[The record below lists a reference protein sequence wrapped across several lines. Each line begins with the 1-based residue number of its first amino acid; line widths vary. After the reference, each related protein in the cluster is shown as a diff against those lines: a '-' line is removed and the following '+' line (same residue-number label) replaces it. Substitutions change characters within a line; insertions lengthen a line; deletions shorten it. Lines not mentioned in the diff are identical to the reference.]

1 MKTILSVLIILLTAT
16 NVFAAGGSS
25 TSYAFNGNGLPE
37 YPNEGYIFASAYISG
52 ATSTEFQEAV
62 AATYTTSGNTV
73 NYTFTSSLSARTGGD
88 SPPGANPA
96 TASGETKRDNTMICS
111 VLSRHHINPSAQS
124 SCVHK
129 YSTTTTSYYGKAH
142 CYVTGFLGVSWASST
157 SYLSILV
164 TTNPTYQIS
173 GTVGCVN
180 STTLKLQTGEVV
192 AVNMSS
198 TAYKFENLLG
208 GVDYQLVFSDGS
220 TYNFSSSTDV
230 VYDYDG
236 CRYTRIYLKDNCG
249 NMMQNTSCD
258 IYTSYGGA
266 PATYT
271 FIGSYWNVN
280 PVELLLGTDVVEDK
294 MLDIYFDTDQGDYHQ
309 IDYCEEKSI
318 DVLHPTKFWAI
329 NFGAFN
335 ATTHDP
341 IPDMKMHV
349 NQSCKP
355 DAERLLNTYAYSGAD
370 GYAMFTGLSAQKVY
384 IRMDND
390 VYKGDRFWVG
400 GLGDAFGTYYT
411 IDTYLDMS
419 GDPDWGNGTDNLST
433 GCNIYFKDNSSVVTN
448 HIEDTDAYVDLYY
461 QNGNCTATLKF
472 QRLYS
477 TYWMTKESYNIP
489 VNETGY
495 KRLLNSNF
503 STSGVGYRAIMTA
516 SECECNSTM
525 QLYVTNETIEEEQH
539 YENLTAYCS
548 FKHQL
553 GGGQVDYRSDV
564 EISAFAFSNTSATL
578 LNINLT
584 LYEQTSE
591 IATFQCDWAD
601 FAGASPKWV
610 YVWAPSVSYDTGK
623 NYTVKMTGY
632 NGHLLDTDDVWT
644 SDIRNN
650 KLTVTVVDNN
660 GLPLSYCYVYLEG
673 WGQAETGNSNVC
685 TIEGL
690 GDGEYQYQA
699 TKSGYTSQGW
709 ESVNFT
715 GYDQSVTV
723 VLQTA
728 YSADTIRGVKL
739 NDTEI
744 KSIFL
749 PMFFLLWILIVFGGF
764 KYVSK

>member
-1 MKTILSVLIILLTAT
+1 MNKYLIIGCLLLCCIPSAVADVKYYEDEVYLAGSTSTSIRSNISYMYFPETNAT
-16 NVFAAGGSS
+16 VYGTIIVNGGGFHITHWGGGGLAAGITTLFTEKIYYPNSYTHSYVYHLTS
-25 TSYAFNGNGLPE
+25 TPE
-37 YPNEGYIFASAYISG
+37 YTRIYVNSYKWSPGDCSHKITVIASNDSMTSHYINGSLECVSELSLDVYDG
-52 ATSTEFQEAV
+52 AGWLNV
-62 AATYTTSGNTV
+62 YN
-73 NYTFTSSLSARTGGD
+73 NSS
-88 SPPGANPA
+88 PGAYYNYSVMEGREYRLTFNSFIYQF
-96 TASGETKRDNTMICS
+96 TA
-111 VLSRHHINPSAQS
+111 L
-124 SCVHK
+124 
-129 YSTTTTSYYGKAH
+129 
-142 CYVTGFLGVSWASST
+142 ASDT
-157 SYLSILV
+157 I
-164 TTNPTYQIS
+164 
-173 GTVGCVN
+173 
-180 STTLKLQTGEVV
+180 
-192 AVNMSS
+192 
-198 TAYKFENLLG
+198 
-208 GVDYQLVFSDGS
+208 
-220 TYNFSSSTDV
+220 YN
-230 VYDYDG
+230 YDG
-236 CRYTRIYLKDNCG
+236 CEYCKIYLKDNCG

-258 IYTSYGGA
+258 IYKSDGGVPASYE
-266 PATYT
+266 
-271 FIGSYWNVN
+271 FVDNYWNTN
-280 PVELLLGTDVVEDK
+280 PINLLVSDIGEGK
-294 MLDIYFDTDQGDYHQ
+294 MLDIYFDTDQGEYHQ
-309 IDYCEEKSI
+309 IDYCEEKII
-318 DVLHPTKFWAI
+318 DVLHPTKWWAI

-335 ATTHDP
+335 TTTHNP

-355 DAERLLNTYAYSGAD
+355 DPEKLLRTYAYSGAD

-390 VYKGDRFWVG
+390 VYQGDRFWVG
-400 GLGDAFGTYYT
+400 GLGDAFGTYYK

-419 GDPDWGNGTDNLST
+419 GDPDWGNGTENLSAE
-433 GCNIYFKDNSSVVTN
+433 CNIYFKDNSSIITN
-448 HIEDTDAYVDLYY
+448 HIEDTDEYVDLYY

-489 VNETGY
+489 INETGY

-564 EISAFAFSNTSATL
+564 EISAFAFTNTSATL

-601 FAGASPKWV
+601 FAGATPKWV
-610 YVWAPSVSYDTGK
+610 FVWTPPVSYDMGK

-650 KLTVTVVDNN
+650 ELTVTVTDNN

-673 WGQAETGNSNVC
+673 WGQAETGDSNVC
-685 TIEGL
+685 TIGGL

-699 TKSGYTSQGW
+699 TKSGYTTQGW

-728 YSADTIRGVKL
+728 YSANTVRGVKL

-749 PMFFLLWILIVFGGF
+749 PMFFLLWILIIFGGF